1 MIVNRHA
8 TSMTDT
14 VIELAVRSLTGLVDL
29 EVERTKYR
37 GHARELAA
45 AARGDL
51 IIVLGGDGSIN
62 EVVNGVMS
70 RDEAGP
76 GGDGAGGRCGRGRR
90 VRTAGTGRT
99 AGGR

>member
-1 MIVNRHA
+1 
-8 TSMTDT
+8 MTDT
-14 VIELAVRSLTGLVDL
+14 VIDLAVRSLIGLVDL
-29 EVERTKYR
+29 EVERTRYR

-45 AARGDL
+45 AARGEL

-70 RDEAGP
+70 RD
-76 GGDGAGGRCGRGRR
+76 GAGWRGGG
-90 VRTAGTGRT
+90 AGTGQT

>member
-1 MIVNRHA
+1 
-8 TSMTDT
+8 MTDT

-45 AARGDL
+45 AARGEL

-70 RDEAGP
+70 RA
-76 GGDGAGGRCGRGRR
+76 RRSWRGL
-90 VRTAGTGRT
+90 VLAGTGQT